1 MAIVESMLV
10 VVVVPCQASIRV
22 PTGGPSWMEG
32 EVKDVLDLELAK
44 GRARDLCPSGVTLVP
59 RTELG
64 R

>member
-32 EVKDVLDLELAK
+32 EVKDVSDLAFAK
-44 GRARDLCPSGVTLVP
+44 GRACDLCPSGVALVP